1 MTDKELKK
9 LSRLELL
16 ELLLT
21 ESRENERLREELE
34 RVKKENTVEK
44 SAQQLNETSKQLDS
58 ALQKLSSMLTGSAVI
73 ADRIDTNG
81 DVTEKTDNAPAE
93 SNENEADAAE
103 TSAVEAENPENGQA
117 VESSKAKTEQTD
129 TQEQKM
135 NSIYKSVDYNIYKN
149 LMVFFIQNPYSL
161 AVLPDD
167 LCKEITDRI
176 DGIRSRIRQ
185 KADK

>member
-21 ESRENERLREELE
+21 ESRENERLREELD

-44 SAQQLNETSKQLDS
+44 SAQHLNETSKQLDS
-58 ALQKLSSMLTGSAVI
+58 ALQKVSSMLTGTV
-73 ADRIDTNG
+73 
-81 DVTEKTDNAPAE
+81 VTVERFDADNAINQAPDNASAE
-93 SNENEADAAE
+93 SDENGADAAE
-103 TSAVEAENPENGQA
+103 TSADKAEAA
-117 VESSKAKTEQTD
+117 QTSQ
-129 TQEQKM
+129 TVIQEQKAD
-135 NSIYKSVDYNIYKN
+135 SVYKSVDYNIYKN
-149 LMVFFIQNPYSL
+149 LMVFFIKNPYSL

-167 LCKEITDRI
+167 LRKEITDRI
-176 DGIRSRIRQ
+176 DNIRSRLRQ

>member
-44 SAQQLNETSKQLDS
+44 SAQHLNETSKQLDS
-58 ALQKLSSMLTGSAVI
+58 ALQKVSSILTVSAV
-73 ADRIDTNG
+73 
-81 DVTEKTDNAPAE
+81 K
-93 SNENEADAAE
+93 AE
-103 TSAVEAENPENGQA
+103 TAENKQT
-117 VESSKAKTEQTD
+117 VETSVTQIRAEQTD
-129 TQEQKM
+129 SQEQKA
-135 NSIYKSVDYNIYKN
+135 NSVYKSVDYNIYKN
-149 LMVFFIQNPYSL
+149 LMVFFIKNPYSL

-167 LCKEITDRI
+167 LRKEITDRI
-176 DGIRSRIRQ
+176 DNIRSRLRQ